1 MNVSSDERRRKW
13 KNRVHKGRL
22 EESAKETRIQLK
34 TASSATR
41 TITMTETAQPGPCT
55 QSLITLPA
63 SQSVRQGG
71 TVHGEVGKMD
81 ASDNLQATADAER
94 SAIRNAMNVSVGK
107 SSD

>member
-1 MNVSSDERRRKW
+1 MEKQSTQRKIRRKCKRDENSIEDCKFRDAHHNDDRDSPAW
-13 KNRVHKGRL
+13 
-22 EESAKETRIQLK
+22 
-34 TASSATR
+34 
-41 TITMTETAQPGPCT
+41 TIH
-55 QSLITLPA
+55 SLITLPA